1 MSTSPP
7 PWGVICQLVS
17 KKREKL
23 ASEFIF
29 NKDVKKNS
37 FLHFMYTNYITT
49 DSWFVPKERLSL
61 LLLCFFLSFFL
72 FLSHP
77 LYSPSPLSLLIFII
91 SERKHKGRREKS
103 TSTILNFVFS
113 FPISFVSSEMTLH
126 LSKKETSL
134 TLVPDRI
141 RNNIK
146 IISSFFFFP
155 PIYRYYFSVILVVY
169 KLQQAIVTPFSL
181 PLFNRFAPISSYFP
195 PAFQYFLFTSSV
207 PNLSNRFVSLTQ
219 KLFLPLLLLSSPLNF
234 ILSFSTFLLF
244 AARSANF
251 KTT

>member
-169 KLQQAIVTPFSL
+169 KLQQATSNCNALFLSPIQSLRSNFQLLSTCFPILFIYIFGSQSLEPIRVVNSKTFSPAPP
-181 PLFNRFAPISSYFP
+181 PLFSS
-195 PAFQYFLFTSSV
+195 
-207 PNLSNRFVSLTQ
+207 
-219 KLFLPLLLLSSPLNF
+219 
-234 ILSFSTFLLF
+234 
-244 AARSANF
+244 
-251 KTT
+251 

>member
-1 MSTSPP
+1 MVRSQRAFVSFTS
-7 PWGVICQLVS
+7 L
-17 KKREKL
+17 
-23 ASEFIF
+23 
-29 NKDVKKNS
+29 
-37 FLHFMYTNYITT
+37 
-49 DSWFVPKERLSL
+49 
-61 LLLCFFLSFFL
+61 FLSFFL
-72 FLSHP
+72 SFSFYRILYIPPPPS
-77 LYSPSPLSLLIFII
+77 LYSFLLSQRGNARGGEKNLRPLL
-91 SERKHKGRREKS
+91 RP
-103 TSTILNFVFS
+103 ILNFVFS

-155 PIYRYYFSVILVVY
+155 PIYRYFFSVILFFY